1 MLNPCVT
8 VKFGR
13 ISGVT
18 KDIRYPRISNVFD
31 RNISI
36 RFIGSFFIKLVEYRP
51 SLYLTQLLTYYF
63 RYIVNVNYMLDRTV

>member
-18 KDIRYPRISNVFD
+18 
-31 RNISI
+31 NI
-36 RFIGSFFIKLVEYRP
+36 YA
-51 SLYLTQLLTYYF
+51 
-63 RYIVNVNYMLDRTV
+63 N